1 MLLILFFN
9 CDSLWALYS
18 HFLSLFLYYLILYAS
33 CIHYHQ
39 SGTSLELMDR
49 TNSMRFQCAT
59 HACLKQRIRCKLPFH
74 VSDRHAVVEII
85 LESPV
90 KKTLLMLDVLRMD
103 SYKLSPVSYSVA
115 VTRGGETK
123 RVSCCVATNVFML
136 CSQSAY
142 GLSRHTSVMLCSQDA
157 EMSSTL
163 HLQGYNLHRTSAFTK
178 SSLTSLSSA
187 ASSSLHFLV
196 AAFFIVSSDA
206 ASISVAAMRRIP
218 AIPGC
223 MTGPNASAAMR
234 RIPAIPALRFSLQR
248 GCLCASALC
257 QCLCRSK

>member
-1 MLLILFFN
+1 M
-9 CDSLWALYS
+9 
-18 HFLSLFLYYLILYAS
+18 
-33 CIHYHQ
+33 
-39 SGTSLELMDR
+39 T
-49 TNSMRFQCAT
+49 
-59 HACLKQRIRCKLPFH
+59 
-74 VSDRHAVVEII
+74 
-85 LESPV
+85 
-90 KKTLLMLDVLRMD
+90 
-103 SYKLSPVSYSVA
+103 SPVSYSVA

-123 RVSCCVATNVFML
+123 RMSCCVAKNVFML

-142 GLSRHTSVMLCSQDA
+142 GLSRHTSVMLFSQDA
-157 EMSSTL
+157 ERSSTL

-187 ASSSLHFLV
+187 ASSILHFLV

>member
-1 MLLILFFN
+1 ML
-9 CDSLWALYS
+9 
-18 HFLSLFLYYLILYAS
+18 H
-33 CIHYHQ
+33 
-39 SGTSLELMDR
+39 
-49 TNSMRFQCAT
+49 
-59 HACLKQRIRCKLPFH
+59 
-74 VSDRHAVVEII
+74 
-85 LESPV
+85 
-90 KKTLLMLDVLRMD
+90 VLRMD

-142 GLSRHTSVMLCSQDA
+142 GLSRHTSVMLFSQDA

-206 ASISVAAMRRIP
+206 ASVSVAAMRRIP

-223 MTGPNASAAMR
+223 MTGPNASCALGQCVC
-234 RIPAIPALRFSLQR
+234 RISAHQLMVLASRISMTSHSACFQSKVHASEKEKSAHRQKEADKKRYRNGWILSNAGSSGSVSHMCYGCSL
-248 GCLCASALC
+248 C
-257 QCLCRSK
+257 